1 MTEPTE
7 NPIMS
12 TELVDEQEPEIDQL
26 AVVKA
31 RAQRLGIKFHPSIGL
46 DALRSKIAE
55 ALATKSTG
63 TGSCAATLSDEL
75 PSAVTKT
82 KAAPAD
88 KETRAEA
95 RARLRKEAGKLVRI
109 RLTCMNPSKKDWL
122 GEVFTVSNS
131 VVGTYRKM
139 VPFNNDEGWHVPQ
152 FILNMIKERK
162 FQTFYS
168 VKGPRGVTIR
178 KGKLVPEFA
187 VEIMSPLTP
196 AELAEL
202 ARRQAMA
209 GNLE

>member
-7 NPIMS
+7 NPIMN
-12 TELVDEQEPEIDQL
+12 TDLVDEQEPEIDQL

-55 ALATKSTG
+55 ALAT
-63 TGSCAATLSDEL
+63 SDEL
-75 PSAVTKT
+75 PSAVAET

-187 VEIMSPLTP
+187 VEIMSPLTS

>member
-7 NPIMS
+7 NPIMN
-12 TELVDEQEPEIDQL
+12 TDLVDEQEPEIDQL

-55 ALATKSTG
+55 ALAT
-63 TGSCAATLSDEL
+63 SDEL
-75 PSAVTKT
+75 PSAVTET

-152 FILNMIKERK
+152 IILNMIKERK
-162 FQTFYS
+162 FQSFYS

>member
-12 TELVDEQEPEIDQL
+12 AELVDEQEPEIDQL

-55 ALATKSTG
+55 ALAT
-63 TGSCAATLSDEL
+63 SDEL
-75 PSAVTKT
+75 PSAVTET
-82 KAAPAD
+82 KATPAD

>member
-26 AVVKA
+26 AVLKA

-55 ALATKSTG
+55 ALAT
-63 TGSCAATLSDEL
+63 SDEL
-75 PSAVTKT
+75 PSAVTET
-82 KAAPAD
+82 KATPAD

-162 FQTFYS
+162 FQAFYS
-168 VKGPRGVTIR
+168 DKGPRGTTIR

-187 VEIMSPLTP
+187 VEILPPLTP

-209 GNLE
+209 GNME

>member
-26 AVVKA
+26 AVLKA

-55 ALATKSTG
+55 ALAT
-63 TGSCAATLSDEL
+63 SDEL
-75 PSAVTKT
+75 PSAVTGT

>member
-7 NPIMS
+7 NPIMN
-12 TELVDEQEPEIDQL
+12 TDLVDEQEPEIDQL

-55 ALATKSTG
+55 ALAT
-63 TGSCAATLSDEL
+63 SDEL

-139 VPFNNDEGWHVPQ
+139 VPFKNDEGWHVPQ